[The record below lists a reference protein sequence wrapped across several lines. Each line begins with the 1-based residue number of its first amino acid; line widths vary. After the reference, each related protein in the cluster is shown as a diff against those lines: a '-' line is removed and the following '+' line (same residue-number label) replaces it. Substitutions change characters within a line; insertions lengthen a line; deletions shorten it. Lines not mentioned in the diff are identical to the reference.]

1 MYDLQEYFAGFLKY
15 LNENRERIAYLQLP
29 GKLEDFLVKEFC
41 YFIYTKSKGMYATV
55 VNMGKKKKEE
65 KRIDICIITG
75 QDLNLEHIEILELI
89 EVKYFRNWHRF
100 LPLDAKDN
108 ILKLM
113 KGFNKQIYSVDKNT
127 HGWFK
132 VNSNVNRVNAIAF
145 ASFVSYE
152 KNDNK
157 KEDYYSRILNIAR
170 KVFANNI
177 ILKFSFQ
184 KVYEDSELTL
194 FNKKIY
200 ITLRAGLWE

>member
-1 MYDLQEYFAGFLKY
+1 MYDLKAYFAGFLEY
-15 LNENRERIAYLQLP
+15 LNVNRERIAYLQLP
-29 GKLEDFLVKEFC
+29 GKLEDYLVKEFC
-41 YFIYTKSKGMYATV
+41 YFIYAKSKGRYGAV
-55 VNMGKKKKEE
+55 VNMGKKNKKE
-65 KRIDICIITG
+65 KMIDICIVIG
-75 QDLNLEHIEILELI
+75 QDLNLELIEILVMI

-113 KGFNKQIYSVDKNT
+113 KDFNKQIYSVDKDT

-132 VNSNVNRVNAIAF
+132 VNPDVNRVEAIAF

-152 KNDNK
+152 KNDDK
-157 KEDYYSRILNIAR
+157 KEDYYSRILNAAR
-170 KVFANNI
+170 KVFENNI
-177 ILKFSFQ
+177 ISKFSFL
-184 KVYEDSELTL
+184 KVYEDTELML

>member
-1 MYDLQEYFAGFLKY
+1 MYDLQVYFADFLEF

-41 YFIYTKSKGMYATV
+41 YFIYTKSKGMYVTV
-55 VNMGKKKKEE
+55 VNMGNTKKKE
-65 KRIDICIITG
+65 KRIDICVITG
-75 QDLNLEHIEILELI
+75 QDLNLEHIEILGLI

-108 ILKLM
+108 ILKIM
-113 KGFNKQIYSVDKNT
+113 KDFNKQIYSVDKNT
-127 HGWFK
+127 HGWFE
-132 VNSNVNRVNAIAF
+132 VNSSVKRVNAIAF

-157 KEDYYSRILNIAR
+157 KEDYYLRILNVAK

-177 ILKFSFQ
+177 ISKFSFQ
-184 KVYEDSELTL
+184 KVYEDTELTL